1 MAVPSATTIEDYIV
15 TPFHLMENINLIG
28 EEPSIL
34 ELVRPLT
41 VDSVILNYVRLV
53 EFLVSNYPDSRDGN
67 YQNNPRYQELNLI
80 DHHDNSL
87 YLSTLLIILTLNQ
100 IIAEVLIN

>member
-1 MAVPSATTIEDYIV
+1 MAVPSATTIEDILLLA
-15 TPFHLMENINLIG
+15 FHLMENINLIG

-53 EFLVSNYPDSRDGN
+53 EF
-67 YQNNPRYQELNLI
+67 
-80 DHHDNSL
+80 
-87 YLSTLLIILTLNQ
+87 
-100 IIAEVLIN
+100 

>member
-41 VDSVILNYVRLV
+41 VDSVI
-53 EFLVSNYPDSRDGN
+53 
-67 YQNNPRYQELNLI
+67 
-80 DHHDNSL
+80 
-87 YLSTLLIILTLNQ
+87 
-100 IIAEVLIN
+100 